1 MTKETSGGYDG
12 QFIIYIYDLMQNKYL
27 GFINLNTLI
36 GIKEFLKADQ
46 IDFIFS
52 SATSKGSLT
61 VYH

>member
-36 GIKEFLKADQ
+36 GIKE
-46 IDFIFS
+46 
-52 SATSKGSLT
+52 
-61 VYH
+61 